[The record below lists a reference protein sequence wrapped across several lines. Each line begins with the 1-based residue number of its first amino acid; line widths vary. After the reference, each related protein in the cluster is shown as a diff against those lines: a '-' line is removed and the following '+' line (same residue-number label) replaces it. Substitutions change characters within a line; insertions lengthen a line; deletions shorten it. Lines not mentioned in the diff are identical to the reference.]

1 VSEFYRSCMEASG
14 GVSEVGGAVAEVG
27 RTLERWGLLGLPAVG
42 PAELLSKVGLS
53 DFHLPISEWV
63 Q

>member
-1 VSEFYRSCMEASG
+1 MEVSG

-42 PAELLSKVGLS
+42 PAELLSKVGL
-53 DFHLPISEWV
+53 
-63 Q
+63 

>member
-1 VSEFYRSCMEASG
+1 M
-14 GVSEVGGAVAEVG
+14 SEVGGAVAEVG
-27 RTLERWGLLGLPAVG
+27 RALERWGLLGLPAVG

-53 DFHLPISEWV
+53 DYQLANTEWV